1 MRLYKLLKTGLSCT
15 LVGEVMS
22 DNIDK
27 LRRDWGECSIEE
39 VSNLEFP
46 AMADSTKWDEMTYA
60 VYFLHSCKGEVLKI
74 GQGELMNRLWIQ
86 LIPNE
91 KEFKEDVASFSFV
104 RVKTQDEAKEIEKKL
119 KDKFQKRYGRPPKY
133 G

>member
-1 MRLYKLLKTGLSCT
+1 
-15 LVGEVMS
+15 MS

-39 VSNLEFP
+39 VSNFEFP

-60 VYFLHSCKGEVLKI
+60 VYFLHSREGEILKI

-86 LIPNE
+86 LIPNK

-119 KDKFQKRYGRPPKY
+119 KDKFQKRYARPPKY